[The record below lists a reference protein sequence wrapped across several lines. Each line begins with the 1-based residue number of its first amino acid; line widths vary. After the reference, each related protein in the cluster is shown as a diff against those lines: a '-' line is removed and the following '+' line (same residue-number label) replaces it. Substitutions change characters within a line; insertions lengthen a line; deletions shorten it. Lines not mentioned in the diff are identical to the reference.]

1 MLLSSL
7 LQCTAFVKEFA
18 PEIIQ
23 LVDQVIDPD
32 TLCKVNMQEQSL
44 ISILCIIILLL

>member
-1 MLLSSL
+1 MNYLQKKLL
-7 LQCTAFVKEFA
+7 LQCAAFVKEFA

-32 TLCKVNMQEQSL
+32 TICKV
-44 ISILCIIILLL
+44 